1 MVVPA
6 YGVQELAG
14 LGWVIVLLV
23 IGQAQLLFTVMT
35 AISVQPWLV
44 VHTRL
49 YVPAAEKPVTVV
61 VGLVGAVIVAVPA
74 LPAPM
79 VQVPVPVAAIV
90 AVPVL

>member
-1 MVVPA
+1 MMVVPA

-49 YVPAAEKPVTVV
+49 
-61 VGLVGAVIVAVPA
+61 
-74 LPAPM
+74 
-79 VQVPVPVAAIV
+79 
-90 AVPVL
+90 